1 MPDAGDVTEDRD
13 IDFVDD
19 AAGLAPALARIDRD
33 VVGVDVE
40 RADSHRYFRSAA
52 LIQVGVEERC
62 VLVDS
67 VVLDDLSALD
77 RFLDGRLAVLHAIEN
92 DVEPLAAAGVTPD
105 RVADTSVAASMLG
118 LPTGL
123 GPLLGELL
131 GVQLTED
138 KDAYQ
143 RADWE
148 LRPLPADMA
157 AYAAGDVFHLPA
169 LWAELADRLDQAGR
183 RDWYEQELATTL
195 ERAGED
201 RRDWTRT
208 KGAGR
213 LSPGARAVLRA
224 LWEEREAI
232 AREFDIAPNRLLR
245 DATMLDVAEKPA
257 SSPQELV
264 RRNKRRHGPLANHA
278 ERIFAAM
285 QRGVAAP
292 EEPVERDGRRVTQR
306 DRAAYDALRRTRARV
321 AKEIGIDAGVLC
333 PGRPLMGAVLS
344 DPQTPE
350 ALCDAAGLRPWQ
362 TALLAEPLWDAYQR
376 VLAKAEHAS

>member
-1 MPDAGDVTEDRD
+1 MPAAAHPDDRTIDFIDDAGK
-13 IDFVDD
+13 
-19 AAGLAPALARIDRD
+19 LPSALAQLEGD

-52 LIQVGVEERC
+52 LIQVGVADRC

-67 VVLDDLSALD
+67 VALDDLAALD
-77 RFLDGRLAVLHAIEN
+77 AFLDGRLAVLHAIEN
-92 DVEPLAAAGVTPD
+92 DVDPLASAGVRPD
-105 RVADTSVAASMLG
+105 RVADTSVAAAMLG

-123 GPLLGELL
+123 GPLLEQLL

-148 LRPLPADMA
+148 KRPLPDDMA

-169 LWAELADRLDQAGR
+169 LWDELASRLDAADRLA
-183 RDWYEQELATTL
+183 WYEQELATTL
-195 ERAGED
+195 DRVAED

-213 LSPGARAVLRA
+213 LSPAARAVLRA

-232 AREFDIAPNRLLR
+232 AREHDIAPNRLLR
-245 DATMLDVAEKPA
+245 DATMLELAEKPA

-264 RRNKRRHGPLANHA
+264 RRNKRRRGPLVEHA
-278 ERIFAAM
+278 GPLFAAM
-285 QRGVAAP
+285 ERGMNAP
-292 EEPVERDGRRVTQR
+292 AEPVERNGRRVTQR
-306 DRAAYDALRRTRARV
+306 DRAAYDALRRTRALL
-321 AKEIGIDAGVLC
+321 AKDLGIEAGVLC
-333 PGRPLMGAVLS
+333 PGRPLMGAVLA
-344 DPQTPE
+344 DPASPQ
-350 ALCDAAGLRPWQ
+350 ALCAEAGLRPWQ
-362 TALLAEPLWDAYQR
+362 TALLAQPLWEAYERARAR
-376 VLAKAEHAS
+376 VDEDG